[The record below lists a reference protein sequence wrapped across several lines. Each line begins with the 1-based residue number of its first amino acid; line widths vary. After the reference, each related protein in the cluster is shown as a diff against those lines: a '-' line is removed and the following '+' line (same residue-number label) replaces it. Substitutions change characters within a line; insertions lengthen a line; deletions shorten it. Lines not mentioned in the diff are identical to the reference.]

1 MADDNFAE
9 AALVG
14 QQVALLTLAKLV
26 TKKIISPSD
35 AADVLDD
42 VLLEL
47 EEWQALFP
55 EHRAGFEVARAH
67 LSEVI
72 DGYRGMP

>member
-1 MADDNFAE
+1 MPFTD

-26 TKKIISPSD
+26 DRKIISPID

-42 VLLEL
+42 VLQEL
-47 EEWQALFP
+47 EEWQGLFP
-55 EHRAGFEVARAH
+55 EYQAE
-67 LSEVI
+67 L
-72 DGYRGMP
+72 